1 MGRGTPD
8 QPHSWMTEDGVLVH
22 DLKGFGHL
30 NMALIRQ
37 LTRQHNDLT
46 GGAAASV
53 LVLAEELKTI
63 DFDVQ
68 RLVSRSRE
76 SNLISALSVVCDS
89 FMVAQL
95 SRTLVEHHQPVY
107 PMRVFVNRE
116 EAEAW
121 LRSV

>member
-1 MGRGTPD
+1 MGKGTPD

-30 NMALIRQ
+30 NMALIRR
-37 LTRQHNDLT
+37 LTSQHNSLT
-46 GGAAASV
+46 GGTSASV

-68 RLVSRSRE
+68 RLVSRSR
-76 SNLISALSVVCDS
+76 SSHLISALAVVCDS
-89 FMVAQL
+89 FMVTQL
-95 SRTLVEHHQPVY
+95 SRTLVEYHQPVY
-107 PMRVFVNRE
+107 PMSVFDNRE
-116 EAEAW
+116 EAETW